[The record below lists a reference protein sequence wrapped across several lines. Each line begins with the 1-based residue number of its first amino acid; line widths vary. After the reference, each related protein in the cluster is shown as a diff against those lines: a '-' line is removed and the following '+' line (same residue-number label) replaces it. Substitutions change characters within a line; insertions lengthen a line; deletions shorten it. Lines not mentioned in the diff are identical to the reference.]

1 MFVAI
6 VNDGVIADTGKLKD
20 IFPNTSFPAAGPN
33 DEWMTENNVQLV
45 INSKSYDSAT
55 QKLEVVDPYLDG
67 GTVYD
72 VNVVDLSADEISANT
87 SAANSR
93 AEKSVRDQRNRL
105 LAESDWTV
113 LQDSPLTDAQVA
125 EWVIYRQALRDI
137 TSHANFPNLNSGDQ
151 FDGTGSDWPA
161 KPE

>member
-6 VNDGVIADTGKLKD
+6 VTDGQIANTGKLKD
-20 IFPNTSFPAAGPN
+20 LFPNTSFPASGPN
-33 DEWMTENNVQLV
+33 DEWMTENNVQIV
-45 INSKSYDSAT
+45 VNFKAHDSAT
-55 QKLEVVDPYLDG
+55 QKLEVVDPYLED

-72 VNVVDLSADEISANT
+72 INVVDLTADEISANT
-87 SAANSR
+87 SAADAR
-93 AEKSVRDQRNRL
+93 AEKAVRDQRNRL
-105 LAESDWTV
+105 LAESDWT
-113 LQDSPLTDAQVA
+113 QMADSPLTDEEKSAWA
-125 EWVIYRQALRDI
+125 TYRQALRDI

>member
-6 VNDGVIADTGKLKD
+6 VTDGQIANTGKLND
-20 IFPNTSFPAAGPN
+20 LFPNTSFPAAGPN

-45 INSKSYDSAT
+45 ISTKSYDSAT

-72 VNVVDLSADEISANT
+72 VNVVDLTADEISANT
-87 SAANSR
+87 SAANAR
-93 AEKSVRDQRNRL
+93 AEKAVRDRRNKL
-105 LAESDWTV
+105 LAESDWT
-113 LQDSPLTDAQVA
+113 QMADSPLTDEAKSSWA
-125 EWVIYRQALRDI
+125 TYRQALRDI

-151 FDGTGSDWPA
+151 FDGTGSDWPS

>member
-6 VNDGVIADTGKLKD
+6 VNDGAIADTGKLKD
-20 IFPNTSFPAAGPN
+20 LFPNTSFPAAGPN

-45 INSKSYDSAT
+45 INTKSYDSAT

-72 VNVVDLSADEISANT
+72 VNVVDLTADEISAAT
-87 SAANSR
+87 SATNAR

-137 TSHANFPNLNSGDQ
+137 TNHANFPNLNSGNQ
-151 FDGTGSDWPA
+151 IDGTGSDWPA